1 MSYSSDREK
10 KDVTAD
16 APKLPQFPWLSKKL
30 FYGWIIV
37 IVGLV
42 TQFFQGLV
50 SQGFG
55 TYLPYLER
63 QFGWSRALMSA
74 PRSVTQ
80 VENAVLGPIEGY
92 LIDRFGPRRVV
103 TVGIFIM
110 GGGLILFGL
119 MDSLWLYFASNI
131 IIALGTGL
139 QGLLVLS
146 VVVNNWFRRRRS
158 IAQSVMLLGFASAGF
173 IGIPALVLVQTQIN
187 WQTSAIGSGLLIW
200 ILGFPL
206 AQLLRA
212 KPEQFDLLPDGDI
225 RKPVIQE
232 GQGDST
238 VDEEYNFT
246 LKQAIRTRAFWF
258 LAISWALG
266 NLGLGAAQVHLYL
279 HFGIIGLTELQGALI
294 WTIASI
300 TNVPSRLL
308 GGFFG
313 DRVPKN
319 MLIALSMVF
328 SSVSIFILGIAGSMQ
343 ITLVYA
349 VLYGIGWGIRTP
361 VFNAIQ
367 AEYFGRTSQ
376 GIIRG
381 WLQSLSIPFSIAAP
395 VLIGYMA
402 DVQGNYRNAFIILSV
417 VMLCGAVMMFL
428 IRRPR
433 LPQDRTTGSD
443 YSITDN

>member
-10 KDVTAD
+10 MDVTTNI
-16 APKLPQFPWLSKKL
+16 PKLPQFPWISKSL

-37 IVGLV
+37 IVGFV

-55 TYLPYLER
+55 TYLPYLEK
-63 QFGWSRALMSA
+63 QFGWSKALMSA

-80 VENAVLGPIEGY
+80 VENAILGPIEGY
-92 LIDRFGPRRVV
+92 LVDRFGPRHVV
-103 TVGIFIM
+103 TVGVFIM

-119 MDSLWLYFASNI
+119 TDSLWVFFASNI

-139 QGLLVLS
+139 QGLLILS
-146 VVVNNWFRRRRS
+146 VTVNNWFRRKRS
-158 IAQSVMLLGFASAGF
+158 IAQSVMLLGFASAGV
-173 IGIPALVLVQTQIN
+173 IGIPALVLVQTNIN
-187 WQTSAIGSGLLIW
+187 WQASAIGSGLLIW

-206 AQLLRA
+206 AQLLRT
-212 KPEQFDLLPDGDI
+212 KPEQYGLLPDGE
-225 RKPVIQE
+225 KPGTAAKDAE
-232 GQGDST
+232 GGRTYS
-238 VDEEYNFT
+238 VEYDFT

-258 LAISWALG
+258 LAIGWAIG
-266 NLGLGAAQVHLYL
+266 NLGLGAAQIHLYL
-279 HFGIIGLTELQGALI
+279 HLEQVGIDRISSALI
-294 WTIASI
+294 WMVASLS
-300 TNVPSRLL
+300 NVPSRLA

-313 DRVPKN
+313 DRLPKN
-319 MLIALSMVF
+319 LVITVSMVF
-328 SSVSIFILGIAGSMQ
+328 SSVSIFILGITDSMQ
-343 ITLVYA
+343 MALVYA

-367 AEYFGRTSQ
+367 AEYFGRASQ

-395 VLIGYMA
+395 ILVGYMA
-402 DVQGNYRNAFIILSV
+402 DVQGNYRNAFIILSI
-417 VMLCGAVMMFL
+417 VMLGGAVLMFL
-428 IRRPR
+428 TRRPR
-433 LPQDRTTGSD
+433 FPEDRTTGSD